1 MLTHNQSYANH
12 DILNKK
18 LSIQVENKTIPEI
31 ISIIEQKLD
40 VRFFYSAET
49 FDLNKKYT
57 FNYKN
62 VSLGFVISNFIST
75 EDVLLHIIDNT
86 IIFYKKTGLPPDN
99 SGKNYQLPNYKEKEN
114 PHTSRTIFIDTLKQ
128 IIYDSI
134 TIRKIDTIII
144 TQYDTI
150 QVNITQS
157 RKEIHKSTFLQTHT
171 GYAFFSQ
178 NFKAENNM
186 LDSLYKESVGFDPQS
201 LLLGVG
207 LGLSYNSFTI
217 SSGIQ
222 FHSVQKDVLFDYT
235 YYYTDTTDIIGYI
248 QKGPPEGVPGAGDK
262 GSTEPIYRTDTINV
276 YNKDILT
283 SRYASIPLNITYSYQ
298 LFSKIAVSTQL
309 GLLYSI
315 LIHSDGT
322 SINSE
327 HSIVSGN
334 DLLSRSY
341 LSAQANFGIN
351 YTITPEHSIH
361 FGYGL
366 GQSLTNIF
374 QNKTNFTLSEK
385 AQFILLSYSYTFQ
398 NHIFSKK

>member
-1 MLTHNQSYANH
+1 MIKTIVKNNIIYIFSLFFILTLTHKQSYANH
-12 DILNKK
+12 DILNKT
-18 LSIQVENKTIPEI
+18 LSIKVENKTIPEI
-31 ISIIEQKLD
+31 ITLIEQKLD
-40 VRFFYSAET
+40 VRFFYSAEI

-57 FNYKN
+57 FNYTN

-75 EDVLLHIIDNT
+75 EDVLLHILDTT

-114 PHTSRTIFIDTLKQ
+114 PHTSRTILIDTLKQ

-134 TIRKIDTIII
+134 TIQKIDTIII

-157 RKEIHKSTFLQTHT
+157 KKEIHKSTIVQAHT

-178 NFKAENNM
+178 NFKTENNM
-186 LDSLYKESVGFDPQS
+186 IDSLYKKSVDLNPQS

-248 QKGPPEGVPGAGDK
+248 QKGPPEGVPGEGDK

-283 SRYASIPLNITYSYQ
+283 SRYASIPLDITYSYQ
-298 LFSKIAVSTQL
+298 LFPKIAVSTQL

-315 LIHSDGT
+315 LI
-322 SINSE
+322 
-327 HSIVSGN
+327 
-334 DLLSRSY
+334 
-341 LSAQANFGIN
+341 
-351 YTITPEHSIH
+351 
-361 FGYGL
+361 
-366 GQSLTNIF
+366 
-374 QNKTNFTLSEK
+374 
-385 AQFILLSYSYTFQ
+385 
-398 NHIFSKK
+398 